1 MGVCL
6 QVHLLGKHIGK
17 EADEIERVIAR
28 PTYFNPYEAV
38 DFGIIDS
45 VRMHPAELT
54 DSTLERQNI
63 SYLHLHPALH
73 AHVRH
78 AHVRTD

>member
-1 MGVCL
+1 MRGVCL

-45 VRMHPAELT
+45 VRC
-54 DSTLERQNI
+54 TLLSLLILLLRG
-63 SYLHLHPALH
+63 
-73 AHVRH
+73 RM
-78 AHVRTD
+78 